1 MNCDKSNELSF
12 TFVMILLLTM
22 DMIVSIKIYNTYGVL
37 MTMMFD
43 LLVVSV
49 IFTHVNL
56 FKNKEKDNTI
66 EMIDVEE
73 NLHED

>member
-66 EMIDVEE
+66 EMMDVEE